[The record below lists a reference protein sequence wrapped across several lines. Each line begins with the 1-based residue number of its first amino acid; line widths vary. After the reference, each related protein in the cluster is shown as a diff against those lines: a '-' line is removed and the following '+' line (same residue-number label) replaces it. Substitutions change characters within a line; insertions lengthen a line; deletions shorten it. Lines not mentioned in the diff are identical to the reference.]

1 MHSSVLERTESD
13 LSKINW
19 LRVVILLLPIVLVPW
34 GRFPLCHTPV
44 RSISVFWDQISFLIV
59 GCVITRFESTFQPQK
74 GIVAFVCDLDGWG
87 FGIREFSGFY
97 ATKLGASLA
106 ALQKALRGPRF
117 FNPRDRDECGVE
129 VHGCKKQGASYVCA
143 GAPMARFKDIFNI
156 I

>member
-1 MHSSVLERTESD
+1 MWILYTCLTSWRESLEFTEEEEEED
-13 LSKINW
+13 TL
-19 LRVVILLLPIVLVPW
+19 
-34 GRFPLCHTPV
+34 
-44 RSISVFWDQISFLIV
+44 
-59 GCVITRFESTFQPQK
+59 QPQK
-74 GIVAFVCDLDGWG
+74 GNVAFVCDLDGWG
-87 FGIREFSGFY
+87 FGIREFSEFY
-97 ATKLGASLA
+97 ATKLGASSA